1 MYHEVYI
8 SLLNIIEYLLQSTR
22 MTSVTRSITMY
33 DECSIY
39 YMGDD
44 KNDTVITMYDNRH
57 IWRLTYRTRP
67 YCNFE
72 ALSKRR

>member
-8 SLLNIIEYLLQSTR
+8 SLSNIIEYLLQSTR
-22 MTSVTRSITMY
+22 MTSVARSIIMY

-44 KNDTVITMYDNRH
+44 ENNTVITMYDNRH
-57 IWRLTYRTRP
+57 I
-67 YCNFE
+67 
-72 ALSKRR
+72 